1 MFPLPKQCPESALH
15 TYMSKA
21 IIRYNTLALS
31 ENLKN
36 EKNLMSS
43 VTKHSSDIFR
53 LLADPRWKKNSQPPL
68 CSSNPPPF
76 CSDDIISSKMLRVK
90 MIKTVKMIKVTKA
103 MKMIEMILEERDASS
118 FFAKGKCIPLCK
130 AV

>member
-1 MFPLPKQCPESALH
+1 MSA
-15 TYMSKA
+15 
-21 IIRYNTLALS
+21 
-31 ENLKN
+31 
-36 EKNLMSS
+36 

-103 MKMIEMILEERDASS
+103 MKMIEMILEERDVSS
-118 FFAKGKCIPLCK
+118 LLEERAISSPLQSS
-130 AV
+130 VTGQ

>member
-1 MFPLPKQCPESALH
+1 MNLYFSGNLMFPLPKQCPESALH

-76 CSDDIISSKMLRVK
+76 CSRDIIYSKMLRVK
-90 MIKTVKMIKVTKA
+90 MSRPMKIIK
-103 MKMIEMILEERDASS
+103 MILEERDASS